1 MTRMSPKR
9 TKLEWVVI
17 VSWCIC
23 VGAMFLALVYQVATV
38 RHAWWLP

>member
-1 MTRMSPKR
+1 MSRMEPKR
-9 TKLEWVVI
+9 TKLEYVVI
-17 VSWCIC
+17 AAWFTC